1 MQTSDF
7 FNKVLSDDG
16 YYCVVGIKDGV
27 FNQKFFGT
35 LESAVDNTSSL
46 QLDGNDV
53 FFALGTFVEEG
64 KRTTENIKYL
74 KAFFLDVDC
83 GDDKGYPTKSD
94 AITALKAFRAQ
105 NSTP

>member
-7 FNKVLSDDG
+7 FNKVLCDDG

-83 GDDKGYPTKSD
+83 GDD
-94 AITALKAFRAQ
+94 
-105 NSTP
+105 